1 MCLFKLVF
9 GTKTYTYIKQG
20 SLLKQFGFFQ
30 PAISCIWHILDN
42 ILPIVLC
49 VCYPQA
55 YKEKLY
61 GKKYVW
67 LIIGWYPDNWYK
79 VDDDRHNCTAEQL
92 EEALEG
98 HLTTEAVILH
108 QEPTMTDV
116 GMVR

>member
-1 MCLFKLVF
+1 MGDCLSAYLV
-9 GTKTYTYIKQG
+9 
-20 SLLKQFGFFQ
+20 LLLSVTLLF
-30 PAISCIWHILDN
+30 ISHLSDDF
-42 ILPIVLC
+42 LSIVL
-49 VCYPQA
+49 PQA

-79 VDDDRHNCTAEQL
+79 VDDDRHNCTAQQL